1 MNVHPFLHSIGC
13 LLSTLIVTVLFA
25 QDTNPKIEP
34 LGEFELVK
42 DGFTFTEGPAW
53 DSASGT
59 LYFTDIPNTTIH
71 RLDRNDQLSTFTT
84 DSKHANGLMVAADG
98 RLFAC
103 QMDGQVVAYDQQTK
117 KAKLLVSQHNGKR
130 FNAPNDLVLD
140 KVGGLYFTD
149 PLFRAPTPLPQKVQA
164 VYYLSKSGQV
174 TRVTEGLAAPNGI
187 GLAPDGK
194 QLYVIPSRQAEMLVY
209 DVVGAGKLSNGR
221 TLCQLKQPEGKSDTG
236 GDGMALDI
244 EGNLYITTNLGVE
257 IISPAGEHRG
267 LVVFPQQPANVTFGG
282 EDRKTMYVTAR
293 SALYRIRMPIA
304 GLPSN

>member
-1 MNVHPFLHSIGC
+1 MNVQTSFHSVGC
-13 LLSTLIVTVLFA
+13 FLSTLIVTVAFA
-25 QDTNPKIEP
+25 QDSNQKIQP

-53 DSASGT
+53 DPAAGA

-71 RLDRNDQLSTFTT
+71 RLDRDDQLTAFTT

-98 RLFAC
+98 RLLAC
-103 QMDGQVVAYDQQTK
+103 QMDGQVVAYSLQEK
-117 KAKLLVSQHNGKR
+117 KAKLLVNQYDGKR

-140 KVGGLYFTD
+140 KTGGLYFTD
-149 PLFRAPTPLPQKVQA
+149 PLFRAPTPLPQEIQA
-164 VYYLSKSGQV
+164 VYYLSKSGSV
-174 TRVTEGLAAPNGI
+174 SRVTEGLAAPNGI
-187 GLAPDGK
+187 GLSPDGK

-209 DVVGAGKLSNGR
+209 DVVSAGKLSNGR
-221 TLCQLKQPEGKSDTG
+221 TLCQLKQPPGKSGTG
-236 GDGMALDI
+236 GDGMALDT

-257 IISPAGEHRG
+257 IISPTGEHRG

-304 GLPSN
+304 GLSPN